1 MLSKI
6 KRETVLNIVYHGI
19 FLLVLY
25 ILQAAVLPWIGSGAV
40 PLLLV
45 VAAAG
50 LSHFADSGRGAIIG
64 LFCGILC
71 DLSLGRATIVCTVAL
86 SVIGLVLGYLGET
99 IFSRRF
105 PSYML
110 CCLAALIA
118 VSFIQ
123 MFSLLFF
130 EKVSPMPLVMT
141 AAMQIVTSMVFA
153 VIMYPAVKKL
163 SHRRSRR

>member
-1 MLSKI
+1 VFSKI

-25 ILQAAVLPWIGSGAV
+25 ILQTLVFPWFLPDAR

-50 LSHFADSGRGAIIG
+50 LSHFTDSGTGAVIG

-71 DLSLGRATIVCTVAL
+71 DVALGKATIVCTVAM
-86 SVIGLVLGYLGET
+86 SVIGLVLGYLGDT

-105 PSYML
+105 PSYLL
-110 CCLAALIA
+110 CCIGAVLAI
-118 VSFIQ
+118 SFIQ
-123 MFSLLFF
+123 MFELLFF
-130 EKVSPMPLVMT
+130 EDVSFFRLLFTAIMQTVMSC
-141 AAMQIVTSMVFA
+141 ACA
-153 VIMYPAVKKL
+153 VLMYPIIKKL
-163 SHRRSRR
+163 SSGRYRR

>member
-1 MLSKI
+1 MSAQLETILTTMDSKVNEMLKLWNLPGVSV
-6 KRETVLNIVYHGI
+6 T
-19 FLLVLY
+19 LV
-25 ILQAAVLPWIGSGAV
+25 QN
-40 PLLLV
+40 
-45 VAAAG
+45 
-50 LSHFADSGRGAIIG
+50 
-64 LFCGILC
+64 
-71 DLSLGRATIVCTVAL
+71 
-86 SVIGLVLGYLGET
+86 GET

-163 SHRRSRR
+163 SHSRQNTYLMRRNVWIPNSVTVRLLESMYCTVAIARWLVMYNI